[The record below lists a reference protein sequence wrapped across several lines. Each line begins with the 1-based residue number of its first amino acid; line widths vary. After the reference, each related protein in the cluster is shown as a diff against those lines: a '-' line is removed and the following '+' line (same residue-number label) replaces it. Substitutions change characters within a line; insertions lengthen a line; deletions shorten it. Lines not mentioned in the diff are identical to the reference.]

1 MPLDQSETARDDLR
15 RILETC
21 LERLEGVLRDDALEV
36 RDLLAVGKEA
46 RSLREVIDELYPLRE
61 LPPQE
66 FHLKLT
72 VEGA

>member
-1 MPLDQSETARDDLR
+1 MESSESARDDLR

-21 LERLEGVLRDDALEV
+21 LERLEGVLRNDVLEV

-46 RSLREVIDELYPLRE
+46 RSLRETLDELYPRAAP
-61 LPPQE
+61 PPQE

-72 VEGA
+72 VEGI